1 MAQVASL
8 VGPSTVPPT
17 STLSFTMSSR
27 IRSYRLIHFPDVQVP
42 DILSDQVMFRTVT
55 QAEPGLD
62 ITGLARAAVAG
73 DERALDLFSS
83 WYISPLVPHR
93 NAIITKS
100 IQGVPRLE
108 NVVDSAVIP
117 GRRT

>member
-1 MAQVASL
+1 ML
-8 VGPSTVPPT
+8 
-17 STLSFTMSSR
+17 
-27 IRSYRLIHFPDVQVP
+27 DVQLP
-42 DILSDQVMFRTVT
+42 YILISDQVMFRTVT

-108 NVVDSAVIP
+108 NVVDWVVIP